1 MLLSAM
7 RPTEGG
13 ITSPDVPPGITSS
26 RQRASLPGEASLA
39 SCRRQACVHHVLW
52 RLASTDAPQCN
63 ASRQRRRLDLFQWEL
78 AARSATCQAKP
89 DLPAAVESFNMDSC
103 RRHSDSEDGRPL
115 TYNFYQISYIEATLS
130 IMSFIYLS
138 LLPINPDQTL
148 TWFFPKLFSL

>member
-1 MLLSAM
+1 VLFSENGEPLTDNVVFISVQ
-7 RPTEGG
+7 RLF
-13 ITSPDVPPGITSS
+13 S
-26 RQRASLPGEASLA
+26 REA
-39 SCRRQACVHHVLW
+39 
-52 RLASTDAPQCN
+52 
-63 ASRQRRRLDLFQWEL
+63 EL
-78 AARSATCQAKP
+78 AARSATGQAKP
-89 DLPAAVESFNMDSC
+89 DWPAAVESFNMDSC